1 MDTLKSDQAVSFPVL
16 PIKNAVLF
24 PDLVMPLVIGRPASL
39 LAVDTVLNAESR
51 DILVLTQRNSQIEEP
66 GPGDVHIVGT
76 LGRIKQFTRTGDRID
91 VVIQGISR
99 VRVDEFTQKKP
110 FLQARVSEWRVPQE
124 VDAETEALQ
133 RSLVD
138 LAQKLQHIVQP
149 NASISVQQLL
159 QQHPDPLIK
168 AFVLATLS
176 NLPIE
181 FEQKLLEA
189 TSVNEGLKLTFD
201 QLIDEFQIIEIK
213 QKIARDAEVEMTRE
227 KKEYL
232 LRQQMRAIQH
242 ELGDKVSNDND
253 ADGLRDQLE
262 AAQLP
267 ERVMK
272 DAERELR
279 RLERISQS
287 SPDYQIVRTYLETL
301 IELPWK
307 KSAPEHFDIARAR
320 EILDADHYGI
330 VDVKDRI
337 IEHLAVKKLNP
348 AAKAPILCFVGPPGV
363 GKTSL
368 GESIA
373 RSLDRP
379 FERLSLGGLHDE
391 AELRGHRRTYIGA
404 MPGRIIQAIRK
415 AGLNNPVIMLD
426 ELDKLGRDYRGDPAS
441 ALLEILDPAQNHEFR
456 DNYLDCSFDLS
467 KVFFIATTNSLD
479 TIPRPLLDRLEI
491 IRIPGYTE
499 DEKIQIA
506 KRYLVARQKNEA
518 GLASIDVNISD
529 QTLLALIRS
538 YTRESGVRQLNRS
551 IGKVMRKLAVKVA
564 DGQIEVKAPNEDDLE
579 SLLGAAI
586 YTQTDVSETMPA
598 GVAAGLAWTET
609 GGDVLYIEA
618 ASLPKDRGITLTGQ
632 LGDIMKESAQT
643 ALSLVW
649 TSAAKLHIDP
659 ETIRQ
664 QGFHIH
670 LPAGAVPK
678 DGPSAGITLVVAIAS
693 LLSGRP
699 VTPGLAMTGEVT
711 LSGRVIAIGGL
722 KEKILAAHR
731 YGKRTVLLPFENRK
745 DWNEV
750 PESVRNEM
758 TVHFVRHID
767 EVFPIALPGLLEQIE
782 NKPTKKRKTNTRTP
796 AVPESRWT
804 YS

>member
-1 MDTLKSDQAVSFPVL
+1 MDMLKSDQAVSFPVL

-39 LAVDTVLNAESR
+39 LAVDSVLKTESR
-51 DILVLTQRNSQIEEP
+51 EILVLTQRSAQTEEP
-66 GPGDVHIVGT
+66 GPGDVHVVGT
-76 LGRIKQFTRTGDRID
+76 LGRIKQFTRNGDRID
-91 VVIQGISR
+91 VVIEGLER

-110 FLQARVSEWRVPQE
+110 FLQATVSEWRTPYDT
-124 VDAETEALQ
+124 DAETEALQ

-149 NASISVQQLL
+149 NANMSVQQLL
-159 QQHPDPLIK
+159 LQHPDPLIK

-181 FEQKLLEA
+181 FEQKLLES

-201 QLIDEFQIIEIK
+201 QLLDEYQIIEIK

-232 LRQQMRAIQH
+232 LRQQMRAIQQ
-242 ELGDKVSNDND
+242 ELGDKGGNENDVE
-253 ADGLRDQLE
+253 ALREQLE
-262 AAQLP
+262 EAELP
-267 ERVMK
+267 ERIMK

-307 KSAPEHFDIARAR
+307 KCAPEHFDIARAR
-320 EILDADHYGI
+320 QTLDADHYGI
-330 VDVKDRI
+330 LDVKDRI

-499 DEKIQIA
+499 DEKVQIA
-506 KRYLVARQKNEA
+506 KRYLTQKQKVEA
-518 GLASIDVNISD
+518 GLANVDVSLSD
-529 QTLLALIRS
+529 DTILAVIRS
-538 YTRESGVRQLNRS
+538 YTRESGVRQFNRT
-551 IGKVMRKLAVKVA
+551 IGKVMRKLAVRVA
-564 DGQIEVKAPNEDDLE
+564 DGQVDVKSPTVDDL
-579 SLLGAAI
+579 
-586 YTQTDVSETMPA
+586 
-598 GVAAGLAWTET
+598 
-609 GGDVLYIEA
+609 
-618 ASLPKDRGITLTGQ
+618 
-632 LGDIMKESAQT
+632 
-643 ALSLVW
+643 
-649 TSAAKLHIDP
+649 
-659 ETIRQ
+659 
-664 QGFHIH
+664 
-670 LPAGAVPK
+670 
-678 DGPSAGITLVVAIAS
+678 
-693 LLSGRP
+693 
-699 VTPGLAMTGEVT
+699 
-711 LSGRVIAIGGL
+711 
-722 KEKILAAHR
+722 
-731 YGKRTVLLPFENRK
+731 
-745 DWNEV
+745 
-750 PESVRNEM
+750 
-758 TVHFVRHID
+758 
-767 EVFPIALPGLLEQIE
+767 
-782 NKPTKKRKTNTRTP
+782 
-796 AVPESRWT
+796 
-804 YS
+804 